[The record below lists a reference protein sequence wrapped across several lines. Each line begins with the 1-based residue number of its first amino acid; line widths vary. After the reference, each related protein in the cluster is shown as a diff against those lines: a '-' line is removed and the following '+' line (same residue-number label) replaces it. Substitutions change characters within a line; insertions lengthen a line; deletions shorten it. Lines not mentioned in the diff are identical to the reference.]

1 MISALYFRL
10 IRVVGILLQTVTLK
24 ELEDYKEAAMHVF
37 DKNSDGRLSRKELG
51 LLLSID
57 K

>member
-1 MISALYFRL
+1 MSLTVSIVFVKSIS
-10 IRVVGILLQTVTLK
+10 LK
-24 ELEDYKEAAMHVF
+24 EVQDYRDAAMRVF
-37 DKNSDGRLSRKELG
+37 DKNTDGRLSRKELG

>member
-1 MISALYFRL
+1 M
-10 IRVVGILLQTVTLK
+10 RVYVQKVSLK
-24 ELEDYKEAAMHVF
+24 DVQDYRDAAMRVF
-37 DKNSDGRLSRKELG
+37 DKNTDGRLSRKELG